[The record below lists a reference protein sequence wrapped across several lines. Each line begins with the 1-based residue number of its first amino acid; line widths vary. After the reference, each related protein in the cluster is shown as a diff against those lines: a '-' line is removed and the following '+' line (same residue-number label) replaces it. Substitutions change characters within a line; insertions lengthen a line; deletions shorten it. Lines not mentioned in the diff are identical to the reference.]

1 MPWDNHMMKS
11 ILIPFLVT
19 SSLLGATKMN
29 RVVEDTLCLYA
40 LDSQMHGKHRQ
51 SSAFFSE
58 LYKQTGNKEYLYQ
71 SLKSLE
77 YSGNNAELKK
87 AVSEAVT
94 QYPKD
99 VMLRRFEIIELLKAG
114 NFSEA
119 SQKALVFSNE
129 TKGAPEYLLYA
140 ETQMKLGSYQ
150 NAVSALQ
157 KAYAITADEATAE
170 RLSLVM
176 YGHLGKKEDA
186 IEFLKKHISVHGNS
200 VLIGKRLGS
209 LLADSGKLSEAAEIY
224 SNTFEHTNDES
235 TAQEAVKI
243 YVYQQD
249 LIRLESI
256 LEKSGVNDP
265 MLIDLYVRAKSY
277 EKASKLASKLYEEEN
292 NPKYLAQSAVF
303 MYEGAKDKNAPAML
317 TEVVD
322 KLTKAVE
329 DMNDALYLNYLG
341 YLLIDH
347 DIDIDTGMMYVKKAL
362 EQHPD
367 SPFYIDSLAWGHYKL
382 HECSEAKKLIDKV
395 QSMEG
400 GKEQEVIDHAN
411 AIQNCKPSKETK

>member
-11 ILIPFLVT
+11 LLIPFLVT
-19 SSLLGATKMN
+19 SSLLGAAKMN

-77 YSGNNAELKK
+77 YSGNNAEFKK

-94 QYPKD
+94 KYPKD
-99 VMLRRFEIIELLKAG
+99 VMLRRFEIIELLKSG

-129 TKGAPEYLLYA
+129 TKAAPEYLLYA

-150 NAVSALQ
+150 NAATAMQ
-157 KAYAITADEATAE
+157 KAYEITADEATAE

-176 YGHLGKKEDA
+176 YGHLGNKEEA
-186 IEFLKKHISVHGNS
+186 IDFLKKHISVHGNS
-200 VLIGKRLGS
+200 ALIGKRLGS
-209 LLADSGKLSEAAEIY
+209 LLADGGKLSEAAEVY
-224 SNTFEHTNDES
+224 TNTFEQTNDES
-235 TAQEAVKI
+235 AAQEAVKV
-243 YVYQQD
+243 YAYQQD

-265 MLIDLYVRAKSY
+265 MLIDLYVRAKAY
-277 EKASKLASKLYEEEN
+277 DKASKLAQKLYEKEN
-292 NPKYLAQSAVF
+292 DPKFLAQSAVF
-303 MYEGAKDKNAPAML
+303 MYEGAQDKKAPAML
-317 TEVVD
+317 REVVER
-322 KLTKAVE
+322 LSKAAQ
-329 DMNDALYLNYLG
+329 DIDDALYLNYLG

-347 DIDIDTGMMYVKKAL
+347 DIDVDAGISYVKKAL
-362 EQHPD
+362 DQHPD
-367 SPFYIDSLAWGHYKL
+367 SPFYIDSLAWGHYKR
-382 HECSEAKKLIDKV
+382 HECSEAKKLIDQV
-395 QSMEG
+395 QSMV
-400 GKEQEVIDHAN
+400 GKEEQEVVDHAN
-411 AIQNCKPSKETK
+411 AIENCKPSKETK